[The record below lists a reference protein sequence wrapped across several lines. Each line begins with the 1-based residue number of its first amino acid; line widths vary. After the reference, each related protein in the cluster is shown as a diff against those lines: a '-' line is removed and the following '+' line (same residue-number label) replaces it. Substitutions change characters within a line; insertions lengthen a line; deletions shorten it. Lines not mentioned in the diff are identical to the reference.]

1 MIFNDWFWIIWYS
14 LLGLVVVLI
23 WYVEFSG
30 LLDLKEKKS
39 KKKSM
44 WQASKD
50 RIHQQQYRST
60 YGTSVHYNS
69 GKRNYRKGM

>member
-30 LLDLKEKKS
+30 LLDLKERKS

-50 RIHQQQYRST
+50 RIHQQQYRSV
-60 YGTSVHYNS
+60 YGR
-69 GKRNYRKGM
+69 RNYRKGM

>member
-1 MIFNDWFWIIWYS
+1 MDWFWIIWYS

-23 WYVEFSG
+23 WYAEFSG

-60 YGTSVHYNS
+60 YGTSVHYNA

>member
-1 MIFNDWFWIIWYS
+1 
-14 LLGLVVVLI
+14 LGLVVVLI

-60 YGTSVHYNS
+60 YGTSVHYNA